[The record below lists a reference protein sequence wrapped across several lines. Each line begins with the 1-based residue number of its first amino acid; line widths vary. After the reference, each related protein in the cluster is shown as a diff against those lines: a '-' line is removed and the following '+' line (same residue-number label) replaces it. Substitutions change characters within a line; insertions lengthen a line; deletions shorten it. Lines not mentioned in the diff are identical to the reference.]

1 MKVDLI
7 SRLSKARS
15 TGRGTWVACCPAHED
30 KSPSMTVRECDDGR
44 WLIHCFAGCEPLA
57 ILDAIGMGFDD
68 LFPEPIERGVPL
80 RRPFPAADVLECLS
94 MESKVVLVVGRRSTE
109 GLPITEADM
118 ARLAVALGRI
128 EEGRSLAN
136 G

>member
-1 MKVDLI
+1 MKSDLI

-15 TGRGTWVACCPAHED
+15 TGRGTWVACCPAHDD

-57 ILDAIGMGFDD
+57 ILDAVGLTFDD
-68 LFPEPIERGVPL
+68 LFPEPLQPSKPM

-94 MESKVVLVVGRRSTE
+94 MESSIVAMVGDRVQK
-109 GLPITEADM
+109 GLPIVESDM
-118 ARLAVALGRI
+118 SRLRVAIGRI
-128 EEGRSLAN
+128 EEGRRLAN